1 MDRSN
6 GSSVSTPGTPPALGL
21 RLTLRGL
28 LAGSGPDEGSVAPRE
43 AGESFGQ
50 PIVAKSHPASATSSF
65 QSCPSPVHA
74 VHLCFGTDAMQAG
87 FLPTQPTTSILPCI
101 PSADNTRFSVG
112 GWVFNQ
118 GDVTLSAHGIK

>member
-1 MDRSN
+1 MVWPTHRRQESP
-6 GSSVSTPGTPPALGL
+6 SLGDL
-21 RLTLRGL
+21 QLPILSI
-28 LAGSGPDEGSVAPRE
+28 SGR
-43 AGESFGQ
+43 
-50 PIVAKSHPASATSSF
+50 
-65 QSCPSPVHA
+65 A